1 MAKKDKGEVLAFEK
15 KLVVSDGYMFGT
27 TWEDRNDKAVPV
39 RLQEKSVRGTISNR
53 LKGAVKNDPAKLNE
67 EIQKANLQT
76 VDSASLTM
84 DEDTLKLEFTVKV
97 LSGVQYPSACNDPK
111 HYESIKKMGENFIAE
126 NGFKELSR
134 RYALNLANGRF
145 LWRNRV
151 GAEKIE
157 VHVVALKE
165 DGVEKEWIFDA
176 YDFSLKDFGATSDD
190 VEELAGLIA
199 DALCGRRD
207 YLLLKVTAFAF
218 EGQGQEVYPS
228 EEMILNKDKVEGREK
243 KSKILYQVN
252 DIAAMHSQKL
262 GNAIRAIDTW
272 YPSFDEVETGPIAV
286 EPYGAVTNMG
296 MAYRTPKEKKDF
308 YTLFDDYS
316 NGVDLDSDDDKNY
329 VMAVLVRG
337 GVFGKNDEE

>member
-1 MAKKDKGEVLAFEK
+1 MAKKGEVLAFEK
-15 KLVVSDGYMFGT
+15 KLVVSDGYMYGT
-27 TWEDRNDKAVPV
+27 TWEDRSGKAVPV

-111 HYESIKKMGENFIAE
+111 HYESIKKMGEDFIAE

-165 DGVEKEWIFDA
+165 DGVEK
-176 YDFSLKDFGATSDD
+176 
-190 VEELAGLIA
+190 
-199 DALCGRRD
+199 
-207 YLLLKVTAFAF
+207 
-218 EGQGQEVYPS
+218 
-228 EEMILNKDKVEGREK
+228 
-243 KSKILYQVN
+243 
-252 DIAAMHSQKL
+252 
-262 GNAIRAIDTW
+262 
-272 YPSFDEVETGPIAV
+272 
-286 EPYGAVTNMG
+286 
-296 MAYRTPKEKKDF
+296 
-308 YTLFDDYS
+308 
-316 NGVDLDSDDDKNY
+316 
-329 VMAVLVRG
+329 
-337 GVFGKNDEE
+337 

>member
-1 MAKKDKGEVLAFEK
+1 MAKKGEVLAFEK
-15 KLVVSDGYMFGT
+15 KLVVSDGYMYGT
-27 TWEDRNDKAVPV
+27 TWEDRSGKAVPV

-111 HYESIKKMGENFIAE
+111 HYESIKKMGEDFIAE

-176 YDFSLKDFGATSDD
+176 YDFSLKDFGDTSDD
-190 VEELAGLIA
+190 VEELAGLITE
-199 DALCGRRD
+199 ALCGERN

>member
-1 MAKKDKGEVLAFEK
+1 MAKKGEVLAFEK
-15 KLVVSDGYMFGT
+15 KLVVSDGYMYGT
-27 TWEDRNDKAVPV
+27 TWEDRSGKAVPV

-111 HYESIKKMGENFIAE
+111 HYESIKKMGEDFIAE

-176 YDFSLKDFGATSDD
+176 YDFSLKDFGDTSDD

-199 DALCGRRD
+199 EALCVERN

>member
-1 MAKKDKGEVLAFEK
+1 MAKKGEVLAFEK
-15 KLVVSDGYMFGT
+15 KLVVSDGYMYGT
-27 TWEDRNDKAVPV
+27 TWEDRSGKAVPV

-111 HYESIKKMGENFIAE
+111 HYESIKKMGEDFIAE
-126 NGFKELSR
+126 NVFKELSR

-176 YDFSLKDFGATSDD
+176 YDFSLKDFGDTSDD

-199 DALCGRRD
+199 EALCGERN

-296 MAYRTPKEKKDF
+296 MAYRTPKEKKNF

-337 GVFGKNDEE
+337 GVFGKNDKE

>member
-1 MAKKDKGEVLAFEK
+1 MAKKGEVLAFEK
-15 KLVVSDGYMFGT
+15 KLVVSDGYMYGT
-27 TWEDRNDKAVPV
+27 TWEDRSGKAVPV

-111 HYESIKKMGENFIAE
+111 HYESIKKMGEDFIAE

-176 YDFSLKDFGATSDD
+176 YDFSLKDFGDTSDD
-190 VEELAGLIA
+190 AEELAGLIA
-199 DALCGRRD
+199 EALCGERN

>member
-1 MAKKDKGEVLAFEK
+1 MAKKGEVLAFEK
-15 KLVVSDGYMFGT
+15 KLVVSDGYMYGT
-27 TWEDRNDKAVPV
+27 TWEDRSGKAVPV

-111 HYESIKKMGENFIAE
+111 HYESIKKMGEDFIAE

-176 YDFSLKDFGATSDD
+176 YDFSLKDFGDTSDD

-199 DALCGRRD
+199 EALCGERN

-262 GNAIRAIDTW
+262 GNAICAIDTW

>member
-1 MAKKDKGEVLAFEK
+1 MAKKGEVLAFEK
-15 KLVVSDGYMFGT
+15 KLVVSDGYMYGT
-27 TWEDRNDKAVPV
+27 TWEDRSGKAVPV

-111 HYESIKKMGENFIAE
+111 HYESIKKMGEDFIAE
-126 NGFKELSR
+126 NVFKELSR

-176 YDFSLKDFGATSDD
+176 YDFSLKDFGDTSDD

-199 DALCGRRD
+199 EALCGERN

>member
-111 HYESIKKMGENFIAE
+111 HYESIKKMGEDFIAE

-296 MAYRTPKEKKDF
+296 MAYRTLKEKKNF

>member
-1 MAKKDKGEVLAFEK
+1 MAKKGEVLAFEK
-15 KLVVSDGYMFGT
+15 KLVVSDGYMYGT
-27 TWEDRNDKAVPV
+27 TWEDRSGKAVPV

-111 HYESIKKMGENFIAE
+111 HYESIKKMGEDFIAE

-176 YDFSLKDFGATSDD
+176 YDFSLKDFGDTSDD

-199 DALCGRRD
+199 EALCEERN

-308 YTLFDDYS
+308 YTL
-316 NGVDLDSDDDKNY
+316 
-329 VMAVLVRG
+329 
-337 GVFGKNDEE
+337 

>member
-1 MAKKDKGEVLAFEK
+1 MAKKGEVLAFEK
-15 KLVVSDGYMFGT
+15 KLVVSDGYMYGT
-27 TWEDRNDKAVPV
+27 TWEDRSGKAVPV

-111 HYESIKKMGENFIAE
+111 HYESIKKMGEDFIAE

-176 YDFSLKDFGATSDD
+176 YDFSLKDFGDTSDD
-190 VEELAGLIA
+190 AEELAGLIA
-199 DALCGRRD
+199 EALCGERN

-296 MAYRTPKEKKDF
+296 MAYRTPEEKKHF
-308 YTLFDDYS
+308 YTLFDHYS

>member
-1 MAKKDKGEVLAFEK
+1 MAKKGEVLAFEK
-15 KLVVSDGYMFGT
+15 KLVVSDGYMYGT
-27 TWEDRNDKAVPV
+27 TWEDRSGKAVPV
-39 RLQEKSVRGTISNR
+39 RLQEKSVGGTISNR

-111 HYESIKKMGENFIAE
+111 HYESIKKMGEDFIAE

-176 YDFSLKDFGATSDD
+176 YDFSLKDFGDTSDD

-199 DALCGRRD
+199 EVLCGERN
-207 YLLLKVTAFAF
+207 YLLLKVTAFTF

>member
-1 MAKKDKGEVLAFEK
+1 MAKKGEVLAFEK
-15 KLVVSDGYMFGT
+15 KLVVSDGYMYGT
-27 TWEDRNDKAVPV
+27 TWEDRSGKAVPV

-111 HYESIKKMGENFIAE
+111 HYESIKKMGEDFIAE

-176 YDFSLKDFGATSDD
+176 YDFSLKDFGDTSDD
-190 VEELAGLIA
+190 VEEHAGLIA
-199 DALCGRRD
+199 EALCGERN

>member
-1 MAKKDKGEVLAFEK
+1 MAKKGEVLAFEK
-15 KLVVSDGYMFGT
+15 KLVVSDGYMYGT
-27 TWEDRNDKAVPV
+27 TWEDRSGKAVPV

-111 HYESIKKMGENFIAE
+111 HYESIKKMGEDFIAE

-176 YDFSLKDFGATSDD
+176 YDFSLKDFGDTSDD
-190 VEELAGLIA
+190 VEELAGRIA
-199 DALCGRRD
+199 EALCGERN

>member
-1 MAKKDKGEVLAFEK
+1 MAKKGEVLAFEK
-15 KLVVSDGYMFGT
+15 KLVVSDGYMYGT
-27 TWEDRNDKAVPV
+27 TWEDRSGKAVPV

-111 HYESIKKMGENFIAE
+111 HYESIKKMGEDFIAE

-176 YDFSLKDFGATSDD
+176 YDFSLKDFGDTSDD
-190 VEELAGLIA
+190 AEELAGLIA
-199 DALCGRRD
+199 EALCGERN
-207 YLLLKVTAFAF
+207 YLLLKVTGFAF